1 MSREP
6 LTVGNY
12 FNAIALVIS
21 YIFRKLALFRLIQTN
36 PGLSNSSVKAVFFR
50 RCFDSIFR
58 TILPIKTF
66 YCDWQVSKLLTS
78 ILFYDGCHCKFFHCF
93 QLNVGQTFNL
103 WVKAK
108 CLVVIFVAYK
118 TYLMSVRMLSL
129 TPCRKHQRSTILC
142 SSAKLVLTLNTFLVI
157 LLSTATV
164 DFILKPGTIS
174 KFVFS
179 LEKWKKQFVVRFGR
193 FTGEYSRVFF
203 IYRRQ
208 EVFWFAHLKKAF
220 RMLKATP
227 RF

>member
-1 MSREP
+1 MSREH

-12 FNAIALVIS
+12 FNAIALVLS
-21 YIFRKLALFRLIQTN
+21 YIFRKLALFKLIQTN

-58 TILPIKTF
+58 TILPIKIF

-78 ILFYDGCHCKFFHCF
+78 ILFYDGCQCKFFHCF
-93 QLNVGQTFNL
+93 HLNVGQTFNL

-129 TPCRKHQRSTILC
+129 TPCTKHQQSTILC
-142 SSAKLVLTLNTFLVI
+142 SSAKLVLALNTSLVI
-157 LLSTATV
+157 LSSAATV
-164 DFILKPGTIS
+164 YLFLIQTLFLSSFSHLKNEKTIRS
-174 KFVFS
+174 PLWS
-179 LEKWKKQFVVRFGR
+179 ICW
-193 FTGEYSRVFF
+193 RVEFFF

-208 EVFWFAHLKKAF
+208 EVFWFAHLKKAS
-220 RMLKATP
+220 RMMKATP